1 MRHVNVRFIEDA
13 NRDGIDVLFMA
24 SEEDEQVK
32 ALMARISDPLGYVWE
47 VRDGQ
52 GNLAALPEERIS
64 SLTVDNKRI
73 RIVADDGIYWLKM
86 PLADVERALNPSLF
100 LRVSRFDIVNLHK
113 VRRFDF
119 SVVGALRVEMEN
131 GDEIWVSR
139 RFIPAVKER
148 LKGQG

>member
-13 NRDGIDVLFMA
+13 SRDDIDVLFSA
-24 SEEDEQVK
+24 AAEDEQVK
-32 ALMARISDPLGYVWE
+32 ALMARISDPLEYVWE

-52 GNLAALPEERIS
+52 GNPVALAEERIS

-86 PLADVERALNPSLF
+86 PLAEAERALNPSLF
-100 LRVSRFDIVNLHK
+100 LRVSRFDIVNLRK